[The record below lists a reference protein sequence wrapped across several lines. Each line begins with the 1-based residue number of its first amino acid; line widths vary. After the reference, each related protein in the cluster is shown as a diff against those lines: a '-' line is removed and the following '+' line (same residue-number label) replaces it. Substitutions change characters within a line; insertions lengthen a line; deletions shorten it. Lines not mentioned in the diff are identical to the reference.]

1 MKIKVKAQPG
11 QVCRLSESV
20 CVTEK
25 EQAVELTTDVR
36 RRIKDGSLIDCSKP
50 KKRGETK

>member
-25 EQAVELTTDVR
+25 PMEVEKTTTVL
-36 RRIKDGSLIDCSKP
+36 RRIKDGSLIDCST
-50 KKRGETK
+50 KRGTKS